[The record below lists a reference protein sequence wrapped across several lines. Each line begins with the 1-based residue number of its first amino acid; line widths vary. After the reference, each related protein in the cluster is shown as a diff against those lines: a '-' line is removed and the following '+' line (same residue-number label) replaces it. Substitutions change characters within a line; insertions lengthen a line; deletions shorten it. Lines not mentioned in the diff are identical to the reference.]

1 MLALLPHYFVGEKA
15 VYNQCVDGHHDDRCN
30 DSNCN
35 KSYVWDSFM
44 NGVFVL
50 ESVVA
55 ERKLL
60 VERLDFIEEDKQY
73 YKSARRA
80 ISGPHGLKVYENLYI
95 TIT

>member
-1 MLALLPHYFVGEKA
+1 MLALLPLYFMGKNA
-15 VYNQCVDGHHDDRCN
+15 IYDQGVDGHHDDRCN
-30 DSNCN
+30 DSNCD

-44 NGVFVL
+44 DRVFVL
-50 ESVVA
+50 KSVVA

-73 YKSARRA
+73 YKSAKKT
-80 ISGPHGLKVYENLYI
+80 ISGRHRLKVYESLYI